1 MDKPGTEGKMAICR
15 QLVLPNEISAM
26 TQLAPFVAEFSAA
39 AELPEM
45 LYNQIDLALDEA
57 VTNVV
62 MYAYPKG
69 ISGNVT
75 ITAEATEKQ
84 LTIILSDHGVPFDPT
99 ATEDPDIT
107 LSAEERPIGGLGIF
121 LVKQVMDTI
130 DYRRTP
136 DGINEL
142 TLRKEIVR

>member
-1 MDKPGTEGKMAICR
+1 
-15 QLVLPNEISAM
+15 M
-26 TQLAPFVAEFSAA
+26 TQLAPFVAAFSEA

-69 ISGNVT
+69 SSGDVT
-75 ITAEATEKQ
+75 ISAEATDTQ
-84 LTIILSDHGVPFDPT
+84 LTIIISDHGVAFDPT
-99 ATEDPDIT
+99 RTEDPDIT

-121 LVKQVMDTI
+121 LVKQVMDSI

-142 TLRKEIVR
+142 TLRKEIIR